1 MENHN
6 SIIVAMP
13 VYNEE
18 SYIGT
23 MVIKCKGYADEVL
36 VVDDGSADDSIR
48 VATLAGATVIRNGKN
63 MGYGATIKHILS
75 EARARTFDA
84 LVILDADTQHDPRDI
99 PGLVKPILDGYDLVI
114 GCRNIKDIPRYRV
127 IGGKVLSLFTN
138 VLTKEKVSDTQ
149 SGFRAYSMKAV
160 RELELNEN
168 GMALSSE
175 MVSEAAK
182 KNLKITEAP
191 ISIKY
196 TKDSSTLNPVVQGGN
211 TLARILVMISKR
223 KPLLF
228 FGVGGGVVT
237 AIGVFAGIMGYEMF
251 SSNQV
256 LPVGTILLSVMFL
269 IIGILSI
276 FTGIILNALRKD

>member
-1 MENHN
+1 
-6 SIIVAMP
+6 MP